1 MSHNCSQLRSSDD
14 VAPHATQATDDLD
27 TVVADGL
34 TQRQLNALDL
44 LISGLTI
51 TAAAKAIGVC
61 RRTLTRWKNEVE
73 PFKAEL
79 RRRREDLIDEHGDR
93 LRAMVG
99 KALDVMDE
107 HLESR
112 WAPTC
117 HRAARTILSLTAL
130 GKSIGIKPNAKQTRD
145 ESPASETPVTST
157 PPAPNGAPEPKP
169 MSLSTAKALL
179 KAVNA
184 VNLYGG
190 FTGASPRG
198 GSGPL
203 PLAG

>member
-1 MSHNCSQLRSSDD
+1 MSHDCSQLRSSDD
-14 VAPHATQATDDLD
+14 VASHGTQGTDDPD

-44 LISGLTI
+44 LLSGATVTRVAQLL
-51 TAAAKAIGVC
+51 GVC

-99 KALDVMDE
+99 KSLDVMDE
-107 HLESR
+107 HLENR

-117 HRAARTILSLTAL
+117 HRAARTILSLTGL
-130 GKSIGIKPNAKQTRD
+130 GKAIGIKPDAKRARN
-145 ESPASETPVTST
+145 ESPASETPA
-157 PPAPNGAPEPKP
+157 PAAPSGTAEPKP

-184 VNLYGG
+184 VNLYAG
-190 FTGASPRG
+190 FTGAPSPR

>member
-1 MSHNCSQLRSSDD
+1 MCATRCASFSRRS
-14 VAPHATQATDDLD
+14 
-27 TVVADGL
+27 
-34 TQRQLNALDL
+34 
-44 LISGLTI
+44 
-51 TAAAKAIGVC
+51 
-61 RRTLTRWKNEVE
+61 LTRWKNEVE

-79 RRRREDLIDEHGDR
+79 RRRREYLIDEHGDR
-93 LRAMVG
+93 FRAMVG
-99 KALDVMDE
+99 KSLDVMDE

-117 HRAARTILSLTAL
+117 HRAARTILSLTGL
-130 GKSIGIKPNAKQTRD
+130 GKAIGIKPDAKPTSD
-145 ESPASETPVTST
+145 KSPASETPA
-157 PPAPNGAPEPKP
+157 PAAPSGTAELKP

-190 FTGASPRG
+190 FTGASRAG
-198 GSGPL
+198 SSGPL